1 MAREE
6 RIWHEAAPESSGG
19 VAPPTAANASEGR
32 PLSEE
37 NTGQSAQRRAKLAE
51 LRARG
56 QAYPNDFRPDPRGP
70 VAPVGQHSTRG
81 VWKGNYIR

>member
-1 MAREE
+1 MR
-6 RIWHEAAPESSGG
+6 RGGEAAVRSRRSKRR
-19 VAPPTAANASEGR
+19 EGR

-37 NTGQSAQRRAKLAE
+37 SAEQSAQRRAKLAE

-81 VWKGNYIR
+81 VWEGNYIR